1 MLTFSSPLS
10 VVARVTAMAVFGS
23 AASSSSNQSSFSGV
37 ALAHH
42 SGKLQLHYFN
52 PGFSSANHAE
62 DEGVLQSMMHQAL

>member
-1 MLTFSSPLS
+1 MTFSSPLS

-23 AASSSSNQSSFSGV
+23 ASSSSNQSSFSGV

-52 PGFSSANHAE
+52 PSFSSANHTE